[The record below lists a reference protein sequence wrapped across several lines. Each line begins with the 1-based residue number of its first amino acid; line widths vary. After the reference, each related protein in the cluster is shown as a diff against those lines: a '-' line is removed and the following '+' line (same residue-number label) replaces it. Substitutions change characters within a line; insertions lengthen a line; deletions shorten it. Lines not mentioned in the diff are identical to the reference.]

1 MWMRIKQPSIDRGL
15 CLLEV
20 HILLDEDMPWAFVP
34 IFLVLAAIF
43 LVYPNIGF
51 TDFVGLILLLPVF
64 GALAATPKFKTAVLL
79 HRGV

>member
-1 MWMRIKQPSIDRGL
+1 MWDT
-15 CLLEV
+15 
-20 HILLDEDMPWAFVP
+20 PWAFVP

-51 TDFVGLILLLPVF
+51 SDFVGLILLLPVF

-79 HRGV
+79 HRGVQEIELFGRVPVPARMTIPWGR